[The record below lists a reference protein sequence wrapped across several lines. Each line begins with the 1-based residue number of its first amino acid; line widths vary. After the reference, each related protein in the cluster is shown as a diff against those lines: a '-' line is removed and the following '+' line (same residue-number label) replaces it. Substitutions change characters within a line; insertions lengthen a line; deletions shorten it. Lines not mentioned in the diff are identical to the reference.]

1 MSDNLACARVREAG
15 GRWLHRK
22 LGPCTEAVLGAVA
35 WDRDGLVDIFA
46 AGVEHAEAEW
56 CFERATGQRQLDEC
70 TALMAEASAL
80 FMGYADH
87 HKARAAES
95 AAPDEQRASLKKA
108 QVNLAM
114 ALALREWLAGV
125 DQTVPL
131 DEVVQLLRDTRAKA
145 MPGGE
150 HQGERRD
157 NVVGLH
163 AERFANR
170 EGYGN
175 VRPVTTGPLADP
187 AVVEGIANAIEPG
200 EAATSLSSI
209 KALAFQLHTSDPR
222 FDPAQPVLVNG
233 HPFTPATES

>member
-1 MSDNLACARVREAG
+1 MSGDFDVCPVGSLERLQAF
-15 GRWLHRK
+15 
-22 LGPCTEAVLGAVA
+22 
-35 WDRDGLVDIFA
+35 D
-46 AGVEHAEAEW
+46 HAEAEW
-56 CFERATGQRQLDEC
+56 AIERAVGQRQLDEALC
-70 TALMAEASAL
+70 LMAEAAAL

-95 AAPDEQRASLKKA
+95 AAPELQRAALKKA

-114 ALALREWLAGV
+114 ALGLREWIAGV
-125 DQTVPL
+125 DPTVPL
-131 DEVVQLLRDTRAKA
+131 DGAVQLLRASRTKA

-157 NVVGLH
+157 NVVDMHGCTSRQQ
-163 AERFANR
+163 AERHPDSHQQRFANR
-170 EGYGN
+170 DGYGN

-187 AVVEGIANAIEPG
+187 AVVAGIANAIEPG
-200 EAATSLSSI
+200 EPATSLTSI

-222 FDPAQPVLVNG
+222 FDPARPVLVNG

>member
-1 MSDNLACARVREAG
+1 MSGDFDVCPVGSLERLQAF
-15 GRWLHRK
+15 
-22 LGPCTEAVLGAVA
+22 
-35 WDRDGLVDIFA
+35 D
-46 AGVEHAEAEW
+46 HAEAEW
-56 CFERATGQRQLDEC
+56 AIERAVGQRQLDEALC
-70 TALMAEASAL
+70 LMAEAAAL

-87 HKARAAES
+87 HKARAAE
-95 AAPDEQRASLKKA
+95 AAEPELQRASLKKA

-114 ALALREWLAGV
+114 ALGLREWIAGV
-125 DQTVPL
+125 DPTVPL
-131 DEVVQLLRDTRAKA
+131 DGAVQLLRASRAKA

-157 NVVGLH
+157 NVVDLH

-170 EGYGN
+170 DGYGN

-187 AVVEGIANAIEPG
+187 AVVAGIANAIEPG
-200 EAATSLSSI
+200 EPATSLSSI

-222 FDPAQPVLVNG
+222 FDPARPVLVNG